1 MLKASRV
8 AVIRGGKGIRR
19 KQNRTCSQPAGKR
32 DCKERPTV
40 AHAGASFTRGRY
52 IVVWQRLTRQRLT
65 RQGFTRQ
72 GFTRQHL
79 ARRGLPIL
87 AAAALLTT
95 PLAAT
100 AQATVPDD
108 APAVAQLGGVAL
120 PAVNLAHVKVLSA
133 ALKKMKD
140 DYKSLAGFSPGPQDI
155 FDYNIGNL
163 WLKGIDGSGTS
174 VAVIEG
180 WDDPGIASFIHSQDR
195 QFGLP
200 DPVIQTIFPSG
211 PLPRQC
217 PPGMVA
223 LGSYGSCDAWEGE
236 LELDVLTVH
245 LIAPYAKIVISAT
258 PADSEITDDAAS
270 NVAPPEMM
278 RALEYIS
285 AHHVANVMSISD
297 GTGEDTY
304 TFGPAQIHANDPG
317 PLAAAAAG
325 IPVTNAT
332 GDCGVVQNL
341 AIANAQ
347 CGNTSPGPATATW
360 DDNPWMTA
368 VGGTVP
374 NVSAATGAKLGPDP
388 IWHEGIFAEGAGL
401 SAVYPRPAYQGGVA
415 RITRS
420 PWRSVPDITM
430 DSQDGTSES
439 APMVAG
445 VLALATQ
452 LNHGRDLGPVNPVL
466 YDVLGPRGS
475 RAGISD
481 VVSGNN
487 SVTGPGGKVVVK
499 GFTAARG
506 FDVASGWG
514 TVNASTFVPA
524 LVAAQATGLGQSARR
539 QAAKY
544 LSQLE
549 HSPRLSTANIPLG
562 GTSAVSGTGFL
573 PGHPVKLVIDGKAVT
588 TLTATD
594 QGTVSYTVKPVMLG
608 LAAGH
613 HVLTLRSMLITTTAA
628 FSSH

>member
-1 MLKASRV
+1 MVL
-8 AVIRGGKGIRR
+8 
-19 KQNRTCSQPAGKR
+19 
-32 DCKERPTV
+32 
-40 AHAGASFTRGRY
+40 
-52 IVVWQRLTRQRLT
+52 QRLTAQRLT
-65 RQGFTRQ
+65 AQRLTAQR
-72 GFTRQHL
+72 L
-79 ARRGLPIL
+79 ARKGLLIL
-87 AAAALLTT
+87 AAAALLAG
-95 PLAAT
+95 PFAA
-100 AQATVPDD
+100 AQAT
-108 APAVAQLGGVAL
+108 APEAAPPAAAGIGGGAL
-120 PAVNLAHVKVLSA
+120 PAVDPDHIKVLRA
-133 ALKKMKD
+133 ALKNMKD
-140 DYKSLAGFSPGPQDI
+140 NYKSFANFTPGPQDI

-163 WLKGIDGSGTS
+163 WLKGIDGSGTT

-180 WDDPGIASFIHSQDR
+180 WDDPNVASFIHTRDLR
-195 QFGLP
+195 YGLP

-211 PLPRQC
+211 PLPAQC
-217 PPGMVA
+217 PPGMVL
-223 LGSYGSCDAWEGE
+223 LGSYGSCDAWAGE
-236 LELDVLTVH
+236 LELDVLAVH

-285 AHHVANVMSISD
+285 ARHVANVMSISD

-304 TFGPAQIHANDPG
+304 TFGNAQIHANDPG

-347 CGNTSPGPATATW
+347 CSTTSPGPATATW
-360 DDNPWMTA
+360 VDNPWMTA

-374 NVSAATGAKLGPDP
+374 NVSTTTGAKFGPDP
-388 IWHEGIFAEGAGL
+388 IWHEGIFSEGAGF
-401 SAVYPRPAYQGGVA
+401 SAVFPRPAYQGGVA

-430 DSQDGTSES
+430 DAQEGTSES

-452 LNHGRDLGPVNPVL
+452 FNHGRNLGPINPVL
-466 YDVLGPRGS
+466 YGLLGPLGS
-475 RAGISD
+475 RAGVSD

-487 SVTGPGGKVVVK
+487 SVIDPSGKVVVQ

-514 TVNASTFVPA
+514 TIDASKFVPA
-524 LVAAQATGLGQSARR
+524 LVAAQASGLD
-539 QAAKY
+539 QAARQQAARN
-544 LSQLE
+544 LGQLE
-549 HSPRLSTANIPLG
+549 HSTRLSAGDIPAG
-562 GTSAVSGTGFL
+562 GTSLVSGTGFL
-573 PGHPVKLVIDGKAVT
+573 PRHPVKLAIDGKAVT

-594 QGTVSYTVKPVMLG
+594 QGTVSYTVNPASLG
-608 LAAGH
+608 LTAGH
-613 HVLTLRSMLITTTAA
+613 HVLTLQSMLITTTAA
-628 FSSH
+628 FSSR

>member
-1 MLKASRV
+1 
-8 AVIRGGKGIRR
+8 
-19 KQNRTCSQPAGKR
+19 
-32 DCKERPTV
+32 
-40 AHAGASFTRGRY
+40 
-52 IVVWQRLTRQRLT
+52 VVLQRLRPKRAGRKRLV
-65 RQGFTRQ
+65 RK
-72 GFTRQHL
+72 
-79 ARRGLPIL
+79 ALPAL
-87 AAAALLTT
+87 AAAALLTGT
-95 PLAAT
+95 LAAA
-100 AQATVPDD
+100 AQAIT
-108 APAVAQLGGVAL
+108 PAATTAAATTAAAEIDGVAL
-120 PAVNLAHVKVLSA
+120 PAVNPAHIKVLAA
-133 ALKKMKD
+133 ALKNMKD
-140 DYKSLAGFSPGPQDI
+140 NYKKFANATPGPQDI
-155 FDYNIGNL
+155 FDYNIGSL
-163 WLKGIDGSGTS
+163 WLKGIDGSGTT

-180 WDDPGIASFIHSQDR
+180 WDDPGIASFIHAQDKP
-195 QFGLP
+195 FGLP
-200 DPVIQTIFPSG
+200 DPVIKTIFPSG
-211 PLPRQC
+211 PLPAQC

-223 LGSYGSCDAWEGE
+223 LGSYGSCDAWQGE

-285 AHHVANVMSISD
+285 AHHVANAISISD

-304 TFGPAQIHANDPG
+304 TFGKAQIHANDPG

-360 DDNPWMTA
+360 DDNPWVTA

-374 NVSAATGAKLGPDP
+374 DVSTTTGAKLGPDP
-388 IWHEGIFAEGAGL
+388 IWHVAGVFGEGAGF

-452 LNHGRDLGPVNPVL
+452 LNHGRNLGPINPVL
-466 YDVLGPRGS
+466 YDILGPRGS

-487 SVTGPGGKVVVK
+487 SVINPSTGKVVVQ

-514 TVNASTFVPA
+514 TVDASKFVPA
-524 LVAAQATGLGQSARR
+524 LVAAQATGLDRSAQR
-539 QAAKY
+539 QAAGD
-544 LSQLE
+544 LSRLE
-549 HSPRLSTANIPLG
+549 HGTRLSSGNIPTG
-562 GTSAVSGTGFL
+562 GTSLVSGSGFL
-573 PGHPVKLVIDGKAVT
+573 PRHPVKLAIDGTLIT
-588 TLTATD
+588 TLTASD
-594 QGTVSYTVKPVMLG
+594 QGTVSYTLNP
-608 LAAGH
+608 AALHLTTGQ
-613 HVLTLRSMLITTTAA
+613 HVLNLEGMLITTANGFT
-628 FSSH
+628 SH

>member
-1 MLKASRV
+1 
-8 AVIRGGKGIRR
+8 
-19 KQNRTCSQPAGKR
+19 
-32 DCKERPTV
+32 
-40 AHAGASFTRGRY
+40 
-52 IVVWQRLTRQRLT
+52 VVLQRLTRQRLT
-65 RQGFTRQ
+65 RK
-72 GFTRQHL
+72 
-79 ARRGLPIL
+79 ALPVL
-87 AAAALLTT
+87 AAAALLAG
-95 PLAAT
+95 PLVAT
-100 AQATVPDD
+100 ARAT
-108 APAVAQLGGVAL
+108 APATAEIGGVAL
-120 PAVNLAHVKVLSA
+120 PPANPGHIKVLAA
-133 ALKKMKD
+133 ALKNMRH
-140 DYKSLAGFSPGPQDI
+140 DYKSFANFTPGPQDI
-155 FDYNIGNL
+155 FDYNIGSL
-163 WLKGIDGSGTS
+163 WLKGIDGSGTT

-180 WDDPGIASFIHSQDR
+180 WDDPNIASFIHARDLR
-195 QFGLP
+195 YGLP

-211 PLPRQC
+211 PLPAQC

-223 LGSYGSCDAWEGE
+223 LGSYGSCDAWQGE

-245 LIAPYAKIVISAT
+245 LIAPYARIVISAT

-285 AHHVANVMSISD
+285 ARRIANAISISD

-347 CGNTSPGPATATW
+347 CGSTSPGPATATW
-360 DDNPWMTA
+360 DDSPWVTA

-374 NVSAATGAKLGPDP
+374 NVSATTGAKLGPDP
-388 IWHEGIFAEGAGL
+388 IWHEGIFSEGAGF
-401 SAVYPRPAYQGGVA
+401 SAVYPRPDYQGGVA

-466 YDVLGPRGS
+466 YDVLGPLGA
-475 RAGISD
+475 RAGVSD

-487 SVTGPGGKVVVK
+487 SVTDPSTGKVLVQ

-514 TVNASTFVPA
+514 TVDASKFVPA
-524 LVAAQATGLGQSARR
+524 LVAAQATGLDLMASR
-539 QAAKY
+539 QAARN
-544 LSQLE
+544 LSELE
-549 HSPRLSTANIPLG
+549 HSTRLSTGNIPPG
-562 GTSAVSGTGFL
+562 GTSLVSGRGFL
-573 PGHPVKLVIDGKAVT
+573 PGHPVGLAIDGKAVT
-588 TLTATD
+588 TLTASS
-594 QGTVSYTVKPVMLG
+594 QGTVSYTVNPAALG

-613 HVLTLRSMLITTTAA
+613 HVLTLRSMLITTTAG
-628 FSSH
+628 FTSH

>member
-1 MLKASRV
+1 VVLQRLRPKRS
-8 AVIRGGKGIRR
+8 GGKRLVS
-19 KQNRTCSQPAGKR
+19 KALPA
-32 DCKERPTV
+32 
-40 AHAGASFTRGRY
+40 
-52 IVVWQRLTRQRLT
+52 
-65 RQGFTRQ
+65 
-72 GFTRQHL
+72 
-79 ARRGLPIL
+79 L
-87 AAAALLTT
+87 AAAALLTGT
-95 PLAAT
+95 LAAA
-100 AQATVPDD
+100 AQATT
-108 APAVAQLGGVAL
+108 PAATPAAATTAAAEIDGVAL
-120 PAVNLAHVKVLSA
+120 PAVNPAHIKVLAA
-133 ALKKMKD
+133 ALKNMKD
-140 DYKSLAGFSPGPQDI
+140 NYKKFADATPGPQDI
-155 FDYNIGNL
+155 FDYNIGSL
-163 WLKGIDGSGTS
+163 WLKGIDGSGTT

-180 WDDPGIASFIHSQDR
+180 WDDPGIASFIHAQDKP
-195 QFGLP
+195 FGLP
-200 DPVIQTIFPSG
+200 DPVIKTIFPAG
-211 PLPRQC
+211 PLPAQC

-223 LGSYGSCDAWEGE
+223 LGSYGSCDAWQGE

-285 AHHVANVMSISD
+285 AHHVANAMSISD

-304 TFGPAQIHANDPG
+304 TFGKAQIHANDPG

-360 DDNPWMTA
+360 DDNPWVTA

-374 NVSAATGAKLGPDP
+374 DVSTTTGAKLGPDP
-388 IWHEGIFAEGAGL
+388 IWHVAGIFGEGAGF

-452 LNHGRDLGPVNPVL
+452 LNHGRNLGPINPVL
-466 YDVLGPRGS
+466 YDILGPRGP

-487 SVTGPGGKVVVK
+487 SVINPSTGKVVVQ

-514 TVNASTFVPA
+514 TVDASKFVPA
-524 LVAAQATGLGQSARR
+524 LVAAQSTGLDRSAQR
-539 QAAKY
+539 QAAGD
-544 LSQLE
+544 LSRLE
-549 HSPRLSTANIPLG
+549 HSTGLSSGNIPTG
-562 GTSAVSGTGFL
+562 GTSLVSGSGFL
-573 PGHPVKLVIDGKAVT
+573 PRHPVKLAIDGTLIT
-588 TLTATD
+588 TLTASD
-594 QGTVSYTVKPVMLG
+594 QGTVSYTLNP
-608 LAAGH
+608 AALHLTTGH
-613 HVLTLRSMLITTTAA
+613 HVLNLEGMLITTTNG
-628 FSSH
+628 FTSH